1 LRTYAYHKKVSG
13 LKFQVAQPETLNNK
27 NFKQNLKMENKIF
40 TISVYSENNVG
51 LLNRISGIF
60 LKRHINILSLNVSES
75 EIENVSRFIIVV
87 NTTEKWVQNIVGQ
100 IEKQIEV
107 IKAFYHIDE
116 ETIFLESAIFK
127 IESSLLFDER
137 QIQNII
143 KESHSEI
150 VTVSRDFFVISKS
163 GKHAEI
169 NDLYNKLKPFGIMQF
184 ARSGRIS
191 ISKEKMGVSNL
202 LEELK

>member
-1 LRTYAYHKKVSG
+1 
-13 LKFQVAQPETLNNK
+13 
-27 NFKQNLKMENKIF
+27 MENRTF

-75 EIENVSRFIIVV
+75 EIDNVSRFVIVV
-87 NTTEKWVQNIVGQ
+87 ETTEKWVKNIVGQ

-107 IKAFYHIDE
+107 IKAFYHTDE
-116 ETIFLESAIFK
+116 ETIYLENALFK
-127 IESSLLFDER
+127 IHSNLLFDEK

-143 KESHSEI
+143 KESQSTI

-163 GKHAEI
+163 GRRSEIEEVHA
-169 NDLYNKLKPFGIMQF
+169 KLKPYGIMQF
-184 ARSGRIS
+184 VRSGRIS
-191 ISKEKMGVSNL
+191 VSKEKMEVSTL
-202 LEELK
+202 LEELKK

>member
-1 LRTYAYHKKVSG
+1 
-13 LKFQVAQPETLNNK
+13 
-27 NFKQNLKMENKIF
+27 MEDKTF

-87 NTTEKWVQNIVGQ
+87 ETTEKWVKNIVGQ

-107 IKAFYHIDE
+107 IKAFYHTDE
-116 ETIFLESAIFK
+116 ETIYLENALFK
-127 IESSLLFDER
+127 IASGLLFDEK

-143 KESHSEI
+143 KDSQSTI
-150 VTVSRDFFVISKS
+150 VTVSAIS
-163 GKHAEI
+163 
-169 NDLYNKLKPFGIMQF
+169 L
-184 ARSGRIS
+184 
-191 ISKEKMGVSNL
+191 
-202 LEELK
+202 

>member
-1 LRTYAYHKKVSG
+1 M
-13 LKFQVAQPETLNNK
+13 E
-27 NFKQNLKMENKIF
+27 ENKTF

-75 EIENVSRFIIVV
+75 EIENVSRFVIVV
-87 NTTEKWVQNIVGQ
+87 DTTEKWVQNIVGQ

-116 ETIFLESAIFK
+116 ETIFLESALFK
-127 IESSLLFDER
+127 INSSLLFDER

-163 GKHAEI
+163 GRRSDIEELHS
-169 NDLYNKLKPFGIMQF
+169 KLKPFGIMQF
-184 ARSGRIS
+184 VRSGRIS
-191 ISKEKMGVSNL
+191 VSKQKMEVTSLL
-202 LEELK
+202 LEELKS

>member
-1 LRTYAYHKKVSG
+1 
-13 LKFQVAQPETLNNK
+13 
-27 NFKQNLKMENKIF
+27 MENKIF

-87 NTTEKWVQNIVGQ
+87 NTTEKWVHNIVGQ

-163 GKHAEI
+163 EI

-184 ARSGRIS
+184 VRSGRIS
-191 ISKEKMGVSNL
+191 VSKEKMEISTL
-202 LEELK
+202 LEELKS

>member
-1 LRTYAYHKKVSG
+1 
-13 LKFQVAQPETLNNK
+13 
-27 NFKQNLKMENKIF
+27 MENKTF

-51 LLNRISGIF
+51 LLNRISVIF

-75 EIENVSRFIIVV
+75 EIENVSRFVIVV
-87 NTTEKWVQNIVGQ
+87 DTTEKWVKNIVGQ

-127 IESSLLFDER
+127 INSSLLFDER

-163 GKHAEI
+163 GRRSEI
-169 NDLYNKLKPFGIMQF
+169 DELHTKLKPFGIMQF
-184 ARSGRIS
+184 VRSGRIS
-191 ISKEKMGVSNL
+191 VSKEKMEVTSL
-202 LEELK
+202 LEELKS

>member
-1 LRTYAYHKKVSG
+1 
-13 LKFQVAQPETLNNK
+13 
-27 NFKQNLKMENKIF
+27 
-40 TISVYSENNVG
+40 
-51 LLNRISGIF
+51 
-60 LKRHINILSLNVSES
+60 
-75 EIENVSRFIIVV
+75 
-87 NTTEKWVQNIVGQ
+87 VQNIVGQ

-107 IKAFYHIDE
+107 IKAFYHTDE

-127 IESSLLFDER
+127 IDSSLLFDER

-163 GKHAEI
+163 GKYAEI
-169 NDLYNKLKPFGIMQF
+169 NDLYKKLKPYGIMQF
-184 ARSGRIS
+184 VRSGRIS
-191 ISKEKMGVSNL
+191 VSKEKMEVTTL

>member
-1 LRTYAYHKKVSG
+1 
-13 LKFQVAQPETLNNK
+13 
-27 NFKQNLKMENKIF
+27 MESKIF

-75 EIENVSRFIIVV
+75 EIENISRFIIVAK
-87 NTTEKWVQNIVGQ
+87 TTEKWVQNIVGQ

-107 IKAFYHIDE
+107 VKAFYHINE

-127 IESSLLFDER
+127 IQSSLLFDER

-150 VTVSRDFFVISKS
+150 VTVSRDFFVISKT
-163 GKHAEI
+163 GKRDEI
-169 NDLYNKLKPFGIMQF
+169 DELYRKLKPYGIMQF

-191 ISKEKMGVSNL
+191 ISKEKMDVTSL
-202 LEELK
+202 LEDLE